1 MYGPEQKTANVA
13 GDAHFNRLH
22 SPSPVVFRPRYAL
35 ESPDELGKLSAQALD
50 WRRCTDWSGEGPRF
64 LV

>member
-50 WRRCTDWSGEGPRF
+50 LET
-64 LV
+64 LH